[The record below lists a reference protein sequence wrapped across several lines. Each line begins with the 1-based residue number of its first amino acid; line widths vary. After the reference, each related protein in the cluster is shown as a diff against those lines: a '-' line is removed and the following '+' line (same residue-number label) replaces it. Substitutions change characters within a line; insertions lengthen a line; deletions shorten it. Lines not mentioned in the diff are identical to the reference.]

1 MPTLEAAM
9 QQLRIRDRSGAADGA
24 AVDTPV
30 DLGEAMPYEPAIE
43 TSAHDG
49 DITVRVRGELDMD
62 SVEPLRSV
70 LEDSV
75 SRCARR
81 VELDLSGVTFCDCSG
96 LNLLLAARRRAVL
109 RGRSLTVRV
118 ASSAVRRL
126 LVNTDT
132 WPLFADT
139 QPTED
144 ALSEG
149 QEDLRNEVAQLR
161 RAMRTRPAIDQATGI
176 LMATFSLSSDD
187 AWAVLVAVSQN
198 TNTKLHQVAEEL
210 LTAING
216 EALPDAL
223 QTHLAA
229 AVSALGDAAAPSG

>member
-1 MPTLEAAM
+1 M
-9 QQLRIRDRSGAADGA
+9 QQSRIPYRSGAADGA

-30 DLGEAMPYEPAIE
+30 DLEEAVPYEPAIR
-43 TSAHDG
+43 TLAHDG
-49 DITVRVRGELDMD
+49 NVTVKVCGELDMD
-62 SVEPLRSV
+62 SEALLRSV

-81 VELDLSGVTFCDCSG
+81 VELDLSGVTFCDCSA
-96 LNLLLAARRRAVL
+96 LNLLLAARRRAERQGKL
-109 RGRSLTVRV
+109 LTMR
-118 ASSAVRRL
+118 ASSPAVRRL
-126 LVNTDT
+126 LVKTDT

-139 QPTED
+139 QPMED

-161 RAMRTRPAIDQATGI
+161 RAMRTRPVIDQATGI
-176 LMATFSLSSDD
+176 LMATFSLSAED

-198 TNTKLHQVAEEL
+198 TNTKLYQVAEEL
-210 LTAING
+210 LTAIHG
-216 EALPDAL
+216 EALPPTL

-229 AVSALGDAAAPSG
+229 AVNELRDAAPTSG